1 MTGEHTETA
10 DVSSRT
16 GSLNGN
22 NLDPLH
28 VCEHDVAWSFSKASN
43 SQSRISPG
51 T

>member
-1 MTGEHTETA
+1 MGAHTETA
-10 DVSSRT
+10 DVSLRT

-28 VCEHDVAWSFSKASN
+28 VCEHHVAWSFSKVSN